1 MPQKTPYV
9 QNPVLTAIAI
19 AFKNGKMIADSVLPR
34 VPVGKRDFKYTIF
47 PKEEVYTLPESRVGR
62 RGKVNQVSFTGT
74 EQTASVEDFGLEDP
88 IPNDDIENAP
98 EGYDPRGHSIEY
110 LMNLIDLGR
119 EKRVAELVFGAA
131 TYGTNNKMALSGTDM
146 FSDPTSNPIA
156 VIMDALDS
164 MLMRGNV
171 MTIGRVGFSALA
183 QHPMIIKAVLGN
195 SGDKGIATREQ
206 IARLFEL
213 DEILVGESY
222 INTAKKGQEMSVD
235 RVWGAS
241 IALTHRD
248 RLANTQRGMT
258 FGMTAEYGTRAGW
271 EKPDDDIGL
280 RGGIKVRTGE
290 SLKELIT
297 APDLGYLI
305 QNIA

>member
-1 MPQKTPYV
+1 MSQKVPYAV
-9 QNPVLTAIAI
+9 NPELTAIAI
-19 AFKNGKMIADSVLPR
+19 AYKNAKLIADSVLPR
-34 VPVGKRDFKYTIF
+34 VPIGKRDFKYTLF
-47 PKEEVYTLPESRVGR
+47 PKEEVYTLPESRVGS

-74 EQTASVEDFGLEDP
+74 ESTASVEDFGLEDP
-88 IPNDDIENAP
+88 IPNDDIDNAP
-98 EGYDPRGHSIEY
+98 EGYDPRGHSVEY
-110 LMNLIDLGR
+110 LTNLIDLGR
-119 EKRVAELVFGAA
+119 EKRVAELVFGAS

-146 FSDPTSNPIA
+146 FSDPTSNPIE
-156 VIMDALDS
+156 VIMDVLDS

-171 MTIGRVGFSALA
+171 MTIGRIGFSALA
-183 QHPMIIKAVLGN
+183 RNPAIVKAVLGN

-213 DEILVGESY
+213 DEILVGESFV
-222 INTAKKGQEMSVD
+222 NTAKKGQEVAVE
-235 RVWGAS
+235 RVWGAD
-241 IALTHRD
+241 IAITYRD

-258 FGMTAEYGTRAGW
+258 FGMTAEYGTRLAW

-280 RGGIKVRTGE
+280 RGGINVRTGE

>member
-9 QNPVLTAIAI
+9 QNAELTAIAI
-19 AFKNGKMIADSVLPR
+19 AYKNGKFIADSVLPR
-34 VPVGKRDFKYTIF
+34 VLVGKRDFKYTVF

-62 RGKVNQVSFTGT
+62 RGKVNQISFTGT
-74 EQTASVEDFGLEDP
+74 EATASVEDFGLEDP
-88 IPNDDIENAP
+88 IPNDDIDNAP
-98 EGYDPRGHSIEY
+98 EGYDPRGHSVEY

-119 EKRVAELVFGAA
+119 EKRAAELVFGAS

-146 FSDPTSNPIA
+146 FSDPTSDPIA

-171 MTIGRVGFSALA
+171 MTIGRIGFSALA
-183 QHPMIIKAVLGN
+183 RNPAIVKAVLGN

-213 DEILVGESY
+213 DEILVGESFV
-222 INTAKKGQEMSVD
+222 NTAKKGQTMSVD
-235 RVWGAS
+235 RIWGAS

-258 FGMTAEYGTRAGW
+258 FGMTAEYGTRSAW

>member
-1 MPQKTPYV
+1 MGQKVPYV
-9 QNPVLTAIAI
+9 QNHELTAIAI
-19 AFKNGKMIADSVLPR
+19 AYKNGKFIADSVLPR
-34 VPVGKRDFKYTIF
+34 VLVGKRDFKYTVF
-47 PKEEVYTLPESRVGR
+47 PKEEVYTLPDSLVGR

-88 IPNDDIENAP
+88 IPNDDIDNAP
-98 EGYDPRGHSIEY
+98 EGYNPRGHSVEY

-119 EKRVAELVFGAA
+119 EKRVAELVFGAS

-146 FSDPTSNPIA
+146 FSDPTSDPIA

-171 MTIGRVGFSALA
+171 MTIGRIGFSALA
-183 QHPMIIKAVLGN
+183 RNPAIVKAVLGN

-213 DEILVGESY
+213 DEILVGESFV
-222 INTAKKGQEMSVD
+222 NTAKKGQTMNVE

-258 FGMTAEYGTRAGW
+258 FGMTAEYGTRAAW